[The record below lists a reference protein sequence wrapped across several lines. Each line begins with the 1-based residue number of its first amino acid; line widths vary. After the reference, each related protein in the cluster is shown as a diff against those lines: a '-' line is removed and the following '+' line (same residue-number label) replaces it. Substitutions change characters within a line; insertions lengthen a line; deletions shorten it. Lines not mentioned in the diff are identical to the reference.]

1 VGARPRSDQRPRP
14 PLNRQQVLA
23 AAIALADEE
32 GLAAVSMRRLGERLG
47 VEAMSL
53 YNHVANKDDIVDGI
67 ADAVLDLIE
76 LPSDCADWKVAMRRR
91 AASLRIVLS
100 QHPWAA
106 ALTGTRSR
114 PGPVTLR
121 YADWVLGCLMK
132 AGFSPDMA
140 SRAFWVLDSYIYGF
154 VSQEA
159 ILASAG
165 PAADEQGEYTR
176 SQSVEEYPYLIEA
189 SKAYAAGPGW
199 DFDEEFAFG
208 LDLVLDAHDRQ
219 LQQPLSPS

>member
-1 VGARPRSDQRPRP
+1 MAARRRSGSTSRP
-14 PLNRQQVLA
+14 PLDRQQVLA
-23 AAIALADEE
+23 AAMALADEE

-53 YNHVANKDDIVDGI
+53 YNHVANKEDIMDGI
-67 ADAVLDLIE
+67 ADAVLDSIE
-76 LPSDCADWKVAMRRR
+76 LPSDCADWKDAMRRR
-91 AASLRIVLS
+91 AASLRTVLS

-106 ALTGTRSR
+106 ALAGTRSR

-121 YADWVLGCLMK
+121 YADWVLGCLRR
-132 AGFSPDMA
+132 AGFSPDMV

-159 ILASAG
+159 TLASAG
-165 PAADEQGEYTR
+165 PAAEEQGEYTR
-176 SQSVEEYPYLIEA
+176 SQPVEEYPYLIEA
-189 SKAYAAGPGW
+189 SKTYAAGPGW

-208 LDLVLDAHDRQ
+208 LDMILEALDRQ
-219 LQQPLSPS
+219 LNPS